1 MKKIAFILSSMN
13 MGGTEKVLLNMI
25 NSMDFNEYDIDIYL
39 LEKKGALLKDV
50 PKNVNLYEIEN
61 YKEIKNFVH
70 DNIYVNFRNELKK
83 LHFFKAVKLGIA
95 YTTSKIKDDITIY
108 YDSFSNVVNSVNE
121 EYDLVAAYEG
131 PMNFIT
137 YLVDKKFNSYKKAAW
152 IHFDISKMGYTSLG
166 ASSVYDHIDQIYI
179 VSEYAKRQFI
189 NEFPKL
195 EEKCK
200 VFYNILPKSKIIKKG
215 DLLPEVFFDSNY
227 INILTIGRISRQKGQ
242 DIIPKI
248 IYLLKKEG
256 YSVRWY
262 LIGGIEKYDSEDPV
276 QVIRKEEIKYGISDE
291 IVFLGIKDNP
301 YPYIKMCDIYVQP
314 SRYEGY
320 CTTTNEAKLFNV
332 PIITTNVS
340 GADEQF
346 INGITGIITEFDC
359 NKIANEIMKIIGD
372 DALSSKL
379 KNNLKIENGKT
390 IDDSDNLL
398 CEYLKKQ

>member
-166 ASSVYDHIDQIYI
+166 ASSVYDNIDQIFI

-346 INGITGIITEFDC
+346 INGITGIITELDC
-359 NKIANEIMKIIGD
+359 NKIANEIMKIICD

-379 KNNLKIENGKT
+379 KNNLKIENRKT
-390 IDDSDNLL
+390 INDSDNLL
-398 CEYLKKQ
+398 CEFLKKQ

>member
-1 MKKIAFILSSMN
+1 MKKIAFVLSSMN

-137 YLVDKKFNSYKKAAW
+137 YLVDKKFYSYKKAAW

-166 ASSVYDHIDQIYI
+166 ASSVYDHIDQIFI

-262 LIGGIEKYDSEDPV
+262 LIGGLEKYDSEDPV

-346 INGITGIITEFDC
+346 INGITGIITELDC

-398 CEYLKKQ
+398 CEFLKKQ

>member
-70 DNIYVNFRNELKK
+70 GNIYVNFRNELKK

-95 YTTSKIKDDITIY
+95 YTISKIKDDITIY

-346 INGITGIITEFDC
+346 INGITGIITELDC

-398 CEYLKKQ
+398 CEFLKKQ